1 MRAFVP
7 GLTVQPLL
15 ENAIYHGIEPLERG
29 GTVTVS
35 GSVVD
40 GVVEIVVTNPVAPS
54 TAAGRAAAGQPARAR
69 QHPATARSRVRR
81 PRLADGGA
89 AAGSLSRHR
98 ALPIHRM
105 SAVPL
110 SVLIVD
116 DELPARERLQR
127 LVAELPGCA
136 VAGVC
141 SNGADA
147 LSLVGKLKPAVVL
160 LDIRMP
166 GMTGIEVARHL
177 GALEQPPAI
186 VFTTAYDE
194 YALEAF
200 ESQAVGYLLKPVRS
214 ERLAQA
220 LKHAS
225 RLRAPQLLGLGLPG
239 APLAARQ
246 HVAVRLRDELKLIPV
261 KDIRYFRAEQKYV
274 TVRHTRGEDLI
285 DESLKQLEE
294 EFARDFVRAH
304 RSILVAIAHVEAL
317 ERCTGDDGYALR
329 LRGEAE
335 PLAVS
340 RRQLAELRKRLASH

>member
-1 MRAFVP
+1 M
-7 GLTVQPLL
+7 
-15 ENAIYHGIEPLERG
+15 NA
-29 GTVTVS
+29 
-35 GSVVD
+35 
-40 GVVEIVVTNPVAPS
+40 A
-54 TAAGRAAAGQPARAR
+54 
-69 QHPATARSRVRR
+69 
-81 PRLADGGA
+81 
-89 AAGSLSRHR
+89 
-98 ALPIHRM
+98 
-105 SAVPL
+105 PL

-147 LSLVGKLKPAVVL
+147 VPLVGKLKPAVVL

-177 GALEQPPAI
+177 GTLEHPPAI

-220 LKHAS
+220 LKQAS
-225 RLRAPQLLGLGLPG
+225 RLSAPQLLGLATP
-239 APLAARQ
+239 AALAARQ
-246 HVAVRLRDELKLIPV
+246 HVAVRVRDELKLIPV
-261 KDIRYFRAEQKYV
+261 KDIRYFRADQKYV
-274 TVRHTRGEDLI
+274 TVRHSRGEDLI

-317 ERCTGDDGYALR
+317 ERAGADENYALR

>member
-1 MRAFVP
+1 M
-7 GLTVQPLL
+7 
-15 ENAIYHGIEPLERG
+15 NA
-29 GTVTVS
+29 
-35 GSVVD
+35 
-40 GVVEIVVTNPVAPS
+40 A
-54 TAAGRAAAGQPARAR
+54 
-69 QHPATARSRVRR
+69 
-81 PRLADGGA
+81 
-89 AAGSLSRHR
+89 
-98 ALPIHRM
+98 
-105 SAVPL
+105 PL

-127 LVAELPGCA
+127 LVAELPSCA

-147 LSLVGKLKPAVVL
+147 LALVGKLKPAVVL

-177 GALEQPPAI
+177 GALEHPPAI

-194 YALEAF
+194 YALQAF

-220 LKHAS
+220 LKQAS
-225 RLRAPQLLGLGLPG
+225 RLSSPQLLGLAAPPESLP
-239 APLAARQ
+239 ARQ
-246 HVAVRLRDELKLIPV
+246 HVAVRVRDELKLIAV
-261 KDIRYFRAEQKYV
+261 KDIRYFRADQKYV
-274 TVRHTRGEDLI
+274 TVRHSRGEDLI
-285 DESLKQLEE
+285 DESLKQLED

-317 ERCTGDDGYALR
+317 ERAGTDEGYVLR

>member
-1 MRAFVP
+1 
-7 GLTVQPLL
+7 
-15 ENAIYHGIEPLERG
+15 
-29 GTVTVS
+29 
-35 GSVVD
+35 
-40 GVVEIVVTNPVAPS
+40 
-54 TAAGRAAAGQPARAR
+54 
-69 QHPATARSRVRR
+69 
-81 PRLADGGA
+81 
-89 AAGSLSRHR
+89 
-98 ALPIHRM
+98 M
-105 SAVPL
+105 SAAPL

-127 LVAELPGCA
+127 LVEELPGFG

-147 LSLVGKLKPAVVL
+147 LQLVGKLKPAVVL

-166 GMTGIEVARHL
+166 AMTGIEVARHL
-177 GALEQPPAI
+177 SALEDPPAV

-220 LKHAS
+220 LKQAS
-225 RLRAPQLLGLGLPG
+225 RLRGPQLRGLTTP
-239 APLAARQ
+239 ATPLAARQ
-246 HVAVRLRDELKLIPV
+246 HVAVRVRDELKLIPV
-261 KDIRYFRAEQKYV
+261 KDIRYFRADQKYV
-274 TVRHTRGEDLI
+274 TVRHSRGEDLI

-304 RSILVAIAHVEAL
+304 RSILVAIAHVEVL
-317 ERCTGDDGYALR
+317 ERVDGDDCYALR

-335 PLAVS
+335 PVAVS
-340 RRQLAELRKRLASH
+340 RRQLGELRKRLTSH

>member
-1 MRAFVP
+1 M
-7 GLTVQPLL
+7 
-15 ENAIYHGIEPLERG
+15 NA
-29 GTVTVS
+29 T
-35 GSVVD
+35 SV
-40 GVVEIVVTNPVAPS
+40 
-54 TAAGRAAAGQPARAR
+54 
-69 QHPATARSRVRR
+69 
-81 PRLADGGA
+81 
-89 AAGSLSRHR
+89 
-98 ALPIHRM
+98 
-105 SAVPL
+105 

-127 LVAELPGCA
+127 LVEELPGCE

-147 LSLVGKLKPAVVL
+147 LPLVGKLKPSVVL

-177 GALEQPPAI
+177 GALEHPPAI

-225 RLRAPQLLGLGLPG
+225 RLRAPQLAALA
-239 APLAARQ
+239 APEAQLAARQ
-246 HVAVRLRDELKLIPV
+246 HVAVRVRDELKLIPV
-261 KDIRYFRAEQKYV
+261 KEIRYFRADQKYV
-274 TVRHTRGEDLI
+274 TVRHSRGEDLI

-304 RSILVAIAHVEAL
+304 RSILVAIAHIEVL
-317 ERCTGDDGYALR
+317 ERAGGDDGYALR
-329 LRGEAE
+329 LRGETDSI
-335 PLAVS
+335 AVS
-340 RRQLAELRKRLASH
+340 RRQLAELRKRLTSH

>member
-1 MRAFVP
+1 MNAA
-7 GLTVQPLL
+7 PL
-15 ENAIYHGIEPLERG
+15 R
-29 GTVTVS
+29 
-35 GSVVD
+35 
-40 GVVEIVVTNPVAPS
+40 
-54 TAAGRAAAGQPARAR
+54 
-69 QHPATARSRVRR
+69 
-81 PRLADGGA
+81 
-89 AAGSLSRHR
+89 
-98 ALPIHRM
+98 
-105 SAVPL
+105 
-110 SVLIVD
+110 VLIVD

-127 LVAELPGCA
+127 LVAELPGCD

-147 LSLVGKLKPAVVL
+147 LPLVGKLKPAVVL

-177 GALEQPPAI
+177 GALENPPAI

-200 ESQAVGYLLKPVRS
+200 ESQAIGYLLKPVRS

-220 LKHAS
+220 LKQAS
-225 RLRAPQLLGLGLPG
+225 RLRAPQLLGLGTQ

-261 KDIRYFRAEQKYV
+261 KDIRYFRADQKYV
-274 TVRHTRGEDLI
+274 TVRHTQGEDLI
-285 DESLKQLEE
+285 DESLKQLEG
-294 EFARDFVRAH
+294 EFAQDFVRAH
-304 RSILVAIAHVEAL
+304 RSVLVAIAHVEAL
-317 ERCTGDDGYALR
+317 ERVGTEEGYALR
-329 LRGEAE
+329 LRGETE